1 MPLYQYSARS
11 DGGKAVSG
19 RIEAASATAAAMRLE
34 SNGLLPIRIDPRTG
48 QDFSLQAS
56 LRRAGFGKPTTTDLV
71 LFTRQMYTIA
81 KAGLPW
87 LRGLRGLQ
95 ETTHNPVLRATLEQ
109 AVVSLEA
116 GRDLS
121 QALAEQGG
129 VFPEL
134 YISMVRVGEHTGT
147 LETVFLRLAEYLHNQ
162 QEMRARVKG
171 AMRYPLIVVGAI
183 VAAMGVLSVFVIPK
197 FAPLFKQLG
206 DGLPMPTRI
215 ILASSG
221 FVQAHWGAVLG
232 ALLAATVAFMLVVRT
247 VPGRYRWHRMQLSI
261 PIFGELLL
269 QSILART
276 VRTLSLTLEAG
287 VPMIQALDLIARAA
301 DNDFITAKIVGM
313 REQLESGEP
322 LSRAAM
328 AAKIFPPLLLQMLE
342 VGEETGEMT
351 RLLDEVAL
359 YFQREVDYTL
369 DNLSALIEPMLLIV
383 VGAMVLVLAL
393 GIFLPLWEMIGK
405 VAGSH

>member
-11 DGGKAVSG
+11 DAGKAVTG
-19 RIEAASATAAAMRLE
+19 QMEAVSASAAAMRLE
-34 SNGLLPIRIDPRTG
+34 SNGLLPIRIDPRAS

-56 LRRAGFGKPTTTDLV
+56 LRKAGFGKPSTTDLV

-95 ETTHNPVLRATLEQ
+95 ETTRNPVLKATLEQ
-109 AVVSLEA
+109 ALVSLEA

-121 QALAEQGG
+121 QALADYGG

-134 YISMVRVGEHTGT
+134 YISMVRVGEQTGT
-147 LETVFLRLAEYLHNQ
+147 LETVFLRLAEYLQNQ
-162 QEMRARVKG
+162 QEMRTRVKG

-183 VAAMGVLSVFVIPK
+183 VLAMGVLSVFVIPK

-221 FVQAHWGAVLG
+221 FVQAHWAAVLG
-232 ALLAATVAFMLVVRT
+232 VMLAAVIAFMLAVRT
-247 VPGRYRWHRMQLSI
+247 GPGRYRWHRMQLAI

-287 VPMIQALDLIARAA
+287 LPMIQALDLIARAA
-301 DNDFITAKIVGM
+301 DNDYITAKIVGM

-328 AAKIFPPLLLQMLE
+328 AAKIFPPLLLQMME

-369 DNLSALIEPMLLIV
+369 DNLSALIEPILLII
-383 VGAMVLVLAL
+383 VGGMVLILAL

-405 VAGSH
+405 VAGAH

>member
-328 AAKIFPPLLLQMLE
+328 AARIFPPLLLQMLE

-393 GIFLPLWEMIGK
+393 GIFLPLWEMIGT

>member
-11 DGGKAVSG
+11 DAGKAVSG
-19 RIEAASATAAAMRLE
+19 RMDAVSASAAALRLE
-34 SNGLLPIRIDPRTG
+34 SNGLLPIRINPSVG
-48 QDFSLQAS
+48 QEFSLQAS
-56 LRRAGFGKPTTTDLV
+56 LRKAGFGKPTTTDLV

-87 LRGLRGLQ
+87 LRGLRSLQ
-95 ETTHNPVLRATLEQ
+95 ETTRNPVLRATLEQ
-109 AVVSLEA
+109 ALVSLEA

-121 QALAEQGG
+121 QALGDYDG

-206 DGLPMPTRI
+206 DVLT
-215 ILASSG
+215 
-221 FVQAHWGAVLG
+221 AVI
-232 ALLAATVAFMLVVRT
+232 AFMLVVRT
-247 VPGRYRWHRMQLSI
+247 GPGRYRWHRMQLAI
-261 PIFGELLL
+261 PIFGELLR

-276 VRTLSLTLEAG
+276 IRTLSLTLEAG
-287 VPMIQALDLIARAA
+287 LPMIQALDLIARAA
-301 DNDFITAKIVGM
+301 DNDHITAKIVGM
-313 REQLESGEP
+313 RQQLESGEP
-322 LSRAAM
+322 LSRAAL
-328 AAKIFPPLLLQMLE
+328 AAKIFPPLLLQMME
-342 VGEETGEMT
+342 VGEETGELT

-369 DNLSALIEPMLLIV
+369 DNLSTLIEPILLII
-383 VGAMVLVLAL
+383 VGAMVLTLAL

>member
-11 DGGKAVSG
+11 DAGKAVTG
-19 RIEAASATAAAMRLE
+19 QVEAVSASAAAMRLE
-34 SNGLLPIRIDPRTG
+34 SNGLLPIRIDPRAS

-56 LRRAGFGKPTTTDLV
+56 LRKAGFGKPSTTDLV

-87 LRGLRGLQ
+87 LRGLRSLQ
-95 ETTHNPVLRATLEQ
+95 ETTRNPVLKATLEQ
-109 AVVSLEA
+109 ALVSLEA

-121 QALAEQGG
+121 QALADDGA

-147 LETVFLRLAEYLHNQ
+147 LETVFLRLAEYLQNQ
-162 QEMRARVKG
+162 HEMRARVKG

-215 ILASSG
+215 ILASSN
-221 FVQAHWGAVLG
+221 FVQAHWAAVLG
-232 ALLAATVAFMLVVRT
+232 VLLAAVVVFMLAVRT
-247 VPGRYRWHRMQLSI
+247 GPGRYRWHRMQLAI
-261 PIFGELLL
+261 PVFGELLL

-287 VPMIQALDLIARAA
+287 LPMIQALDLIARAA
-301 DNDFITAKIVGM
+301 DNDYITAKIVGM

-328 AAKIFPPLLLQMLE
+328 AAKIFPPLLLQMME

-369 DNLSALIEPMLLIV
+369 DNLSALIEPILLII
-383 VGAMVLVLAL
+383 VGGMVLTLAL

>member
-11 DGGKAVSG
+11 DAGKAVTG
-19 RIEAASATAAAMRLE
+19 QMEAVSASAAAMRLE
-34 SNGLLPIRIDPRTG
+34 SNGLLPIRIDPRAS

-56 LRRAGFGKPTTTDLV
+56 LRKAGFGKPSTTDLV

-95 ETTHNPVLRATLEQ
+95 ETTRNPVLKATLEQ
-109 AVVSLEA
+109 ALVSLEA

-121 QALAEQGG
+121 QALADYGG

-134 YISMVRVGEHTGT
+134 YISMVRVGEQTGT
-147 LETVFLRLAEYLHNQ
+147 LETVFLRLAEYLQNQ
-162 QEMRARVKG
+162 QEMRTRVKG

-183 VAAMGVLSVFVIPK
+183 VLAMGVLSVFVIPK

-206 DGLPMPTRI
+206 NGLPMPTRI

-221 FVQAHWGAVLG
+221 FVQAHWAAVLG
-232 ALLAATVAFMLVVRT
+232 VMLAAVIAFMLAVRT
-247 VPGRYRWHRMQLSI
+247 GPGRYRWHRMQLAI

-287 VPMIQALDLIARAA
+287 LPMIQALDLIARAA
-301 DNDFITAKIVGM
+301 DNDYITAKIVGM

-328 AAKIFPPLLLQMLE
+328 AAKIFPPLLLQMME

-369 DNLSALIEPMLLIV
+369 DNLSALIEPILLII
-383 VGAMVLVLAL
+383 VGGMVLILAL

>member
-328 AAKIFPPLLLQMLE
+328 AARIFPPLLLQMLE